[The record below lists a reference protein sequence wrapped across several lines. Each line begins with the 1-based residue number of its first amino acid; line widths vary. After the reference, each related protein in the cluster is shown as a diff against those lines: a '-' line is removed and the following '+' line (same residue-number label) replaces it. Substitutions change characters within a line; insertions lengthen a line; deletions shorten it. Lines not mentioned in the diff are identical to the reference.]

1 MKAYITQ
8 FKNKYDICIYG
19 ILLIS
24 AILPALLAVKN
35 IRISPDS
42 MVYALISQEIAS
54 GHGIKIPMIYDLR
67 DNFVFIDG
75 SVPYLGEPPLLPILF
90 ALLGGVTPQSFLV
103 VQIINVISHAVTT
116 IFTFLLM
123 KRLYNNKLIAL
134 LTGMLVSISFP
145 LLWDANRMLT
155 ESLFIALTAAMLYFL
170 ILSRYSDRY
179 HAIGFFFI
187 ASICNSAAVLTRFAG
202 VGLIPVFFW
211 GTFISVKNNSIKL
224 RNVFTILIMTI
235 PLITVGLL
243 FSITYIISG
252 TIFGWDP
259 PPPGRSYLSALAG
272 TINMIFFQ
280 FHLDTRALTLITAFM
295 VLFIICIIVSS
306 NMRRELSKYFHSG
319 LDLIIVFIISYT
331 ALISIAMTKTQTFFE
346 LRFMHPLVPFL
357 FIFCIIA
364 IVAVAEIIRFKDF
377 STLSLCG
384 MILSLGI
391 ITFGNCYKTYLNL
404 GYLSHKDEGHYLILD
419 YSTYKWIKENYGED
433 VIITTNK
440 PYHLS
445 FFGGYST
452 IRLPHKRFEKNT
464 PIPDNMETF
473 LPDRM
478 SKFGS
483 RALVLFGEIDEQYEG
498 SYLAKLF
505 NKREDDD
512 NFALIRTFS
521 DGVVYQLKE

>member
-1 MKAYITQ
+1 MKPYKTH
-8 FKNKYDICIYG
+8 FKNTYDICIYG

-24 AILPALLAVKN
+24 AILPALFAVKH
-35 IRISPDS
+35 IKISPDS
-42 MVYALISQEIAS
+42 MVYALISQEIVS
-54 GHGIKIPMIYDLR
+54 GHGIKIPMIYDFR
-67 DNFVFIDG
+67 DHLVFING

-90 ALLGGVTPQSFLV
+90 ALLGGVTPQSFLP
-103 VQIINVISHAVTT
+103 VQIINVISHVVTT

-123 KRLYNNKLIAL
+123 KRLYNNKLVAL

-170 ILSRYSDRY
+170 ILSRYSERGQS
-179 HAIGFFFI
+179 IGFLFI
-187 ASICNSAAVLTRFAG
+187 ASICISAAILTRFAG
-202 VGLIPVFFW
+202 VSLIPVFFW
-211 GTFISVKNNSIKL
+211 GIFILVKNKSVKLK
-224 RNVFTILIMTI
+224 NVFTILAMAV
-235 PLITVGLL
+235 PFITVGVL
-243 FSITYIISG
+243 FTITYIISG

-259 PPPGRSYLSALAG
+259 PSPGRSYLSALAG

-280 FHLDTRALTLITAFM
+280 FHLDTRAVTLVT
-295 VLFIICIIVSS
+295 LFVILFFLYIIVSS
-306 NMRRELSKYFHSG
+306 NVRREMSKYFHSG

-331 ALISIAMTKTQTFFE
+331 VLISLAMTKTQTFFE

-357 FIFCIIA
+357 FILCIIML
-364 IVAVAEIIRFKDF
+364 VAVMEMVRFKGF
-377 STLSLCG
+377 SKLSLCG

-391 ITFGNCYKTYLNL
+391 ITFGTCYKTYLNS
-404 GYLSHKDEGHYLILD
+404 GYFSHKDGGHYLILD
-419 YSTYKWIKENYGED
+419 YSTYKWIKENYEKD

-483 RALVLFGEIDEQYEG
+483 RVLVLFGEVDEQHEG

-512 NFALIRTFS
+512 NFVLIRAFS
-521 DGVVYQLKE
+521 DGVVYQLRE